1 MYCSHCGIKIEDDAA
16 ICPHCYAK
24 QKPIKQN
31 DTGALGYGLLSILV
45 PIAGLVFYLI
55 WKKERPKTAKVSLI
69 CAIFRSTNHFY
80 LTIHIICFWNVASC
94 CKYWMIGDAY
104 EK

>member
-1 MYCSHCGIKIEDDAA
+1 MQLFVLI
-16 ICPHCYAK
+16 
-24 QKPIKQN
+24 

-69 CAIFRSTNHFY
+69 CAIVSFV
-80 LTIHIICFWNVASC
+80 LQIIFILLFILFVFGMLQVVAN
-94 CKYWMIGDAY
+94 IG
-104 EK
+104 